1 MVLFNYGIREITAKI
16 VYYGPG
22 LCGKTTNLQHIH
34 GKMNPTTRGKL
45 LSLATETDRTL
56 FFDFLP
62 VSLGKIRGFNVRF
75 QLYTVPGQVYYN
87 ATRRLV
93 LKGADAVVF
102 VADSQRAMREKNLES
117 LENLRENLQ
126 VNGLDFDSLPLVIQ
140 YNKQDLPNIMDMEEM
155 DREVNLRRVPSHPS
169 IAVTGEGVL
178 ETFKLI
184 TRELMQSLRE
194 KHAIEDPADPE
205 PVTETLPSPPATPVA
220 APPGPSNVRAVSAGD
235 VASSVTLFQDPT
247 PVQEEGGATADLAA
261 AVRQMQ
267 HQIQNIEE
275 QLRTL
280 LTRDDVM
287 HELLEEIKEKLPSG
301 GDGARPAL
309 VDEEEPIFLEE
320 EKPRKKGFFWNR

>member
-22 LCGKTTNLQHIH
+22 LCGKTTNLQYIH

-62 VSLGKIRGFNVRF
+62 VHLGKIRGFNVRF

-93 LKGADAVVF
+93 LKGADAVLF
-102 VADSQRAMREKNLES
+102 VADSQRAMRDKNLES

-126 VNGLDFDSLPLVIQ
+126 VNGLDFDTIPLVMQ
-140 YNKQDLPNIMDMEEM
+140 YNKRDLPNIMGLEEL
-155 DREVNLRRVPSHPS
+155 DRDVNLRHVPSYPS

-194 KHAIEDPADPE
+194 KHDIEELAHPASQSEPHPKPSDTSVAPPAGPAEADSLSTGDAESPADVVDE
-205 PVTETLPSPPATPVA
+205 PIPVNEER
-220 APPGPSNVRAVSAGD
+220 GTTVDVVAV
-235 VASSVTLFQDPT
+235 
-247 PVQEEGGATADLAA
+247 
-261 AVRQMQ
+261 VRQMQ
-267 HQIQNIEE
+267 RQIENMEE
-275 QLRTL
+275 QLRSL
-280 LTRDDVM
+280 LARDDVVQS
-287 HELLEEIKEKLPSG
+287 LLVEIKEKLQCG
-301 GDGARPAL
+301 GDGALPSPA
-309 VDEEEPIFLEE
+309 EEEPIFLEE
-320 EKPRKKGFFWNR
+320 EKPRRKGFFWNR